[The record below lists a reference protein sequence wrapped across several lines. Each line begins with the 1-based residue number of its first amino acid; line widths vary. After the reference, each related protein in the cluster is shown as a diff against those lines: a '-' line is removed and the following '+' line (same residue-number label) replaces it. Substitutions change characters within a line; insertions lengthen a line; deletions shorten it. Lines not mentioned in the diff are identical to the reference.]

1 MAWKSATEYAI
12 TYLSRY
18 PKTEQE
24 MTILLYTKGYSTE
37 EIEHTMDVLKE
48 NNFINDEKFAESY
61 LYSEVIKRG
70 KPVFLSRKKLEQRGI
85 DPTIIEKFIEEN
97 EDDIREWIE
106 KAIEKEIDAY
116 KKKGVEGFD
125 IIQKILRKGYRL
137 QDIKTVI
144 RRRAEE
150 DYA

>member
-24 MTILLYTKGYSTE
+24 MRILLYTKGYNTE

-144 RRRAEE
+144 RRRVEE
-150 DYA
+150 E

>member
-1 MAWKSATEYAI
+1 
-12 TYLSRY
+12 
-18 PKTEQE
+18 

-37 EIEHTMDVLKE
+37 EIEHTMDILKE

-97 EDDIREWIE
+97 EDDIRE
-106 KAIEKEIDAY
+106 
-116 KKKGVEGFD
+116 
-125 IIQKILRKGYRL
+125 
-137 QDIKTVI
+137 
-144 RRRAEE
+144 
-150 DYA
+150 

>member
-24 MTILLYTKGYSTE
+24 MRILLYTKGYNTE

-106 KAIEKEIDAY
+106 KAMEKEIDAY

-144 RRRAEE
+144 RRRVEE
-150 DYA
+150 E

>member
-1 MAWKSATEYAI
+1 MAWKSATEYAM

-24 MTILLYTKGYSTE
+24 MKVLLYTKWYNTD
-37 EIEHTMDVLKE
+37 EIEYAMQVLKE
-48 NNFINDEKFAESY
+48 NNFINDEKFTESFF
-61 LYSEVIKRG
+61 YSEVEKKG
-70 KPVFLSRKKLEQRGI
+70 KPLFVIKKKLQQRGI
-85 DPTIIEKFIEEN
+85 PDELLDRYVEEN
-97 EDDIREWIE
+97 EESLQIGIE
-106 KAIEKEIDAY
+106 KGIEREIDAY

-144 RRRAEE
+144 RRRNEE
-150 DYA
+150 E

>member
-1 MAWKSATEYAI
+1 MAWKSATEYAM

-24 MTILLYTKGYSTE
+24 MKVLLYTKWYNTD
-37 EIEHTMDVLKE
+37 EIEHTMEVLKE
-48 NNFINDEKFAESY
+48 NHFID
-61 LYSEVIKRG
+61 
-70 KPVFLSRKKLEQRGI
+70 
-85 DPTIIEKFIEEN
+85 DEKFIESFFYSEVEKKGKPLFVIKKKLQQRGIPAYLLDRYVEN
-97 EDDIREWIE
+97 NEENLQIGVEKWIE
-106 KAIEKEIDAY
+106 REIDAY

-144 RRRAEE
+144 RRRQEE
-150 DYA
+150 ES